1 MKKTWHNTRCE
12 ARGDHQKKIWEWW
25 EYWRTWPFK
34 YISSAL
40 YWLRAHTLDRY
51 HMLDIRDKRNGYA
64 WGWMDRSEGIL
75 FANMAILVA
84 FIEEEKAFDCHVDWR
99 STAEMTADGEEGSA
113 DGAAN
118 RDAHAAAKKE
128 MLEIYGWWTQDRK
141 IEHDRGDA
149 LLHAAY
155 TGPVEFERMVDG
167 MYRLK
172 KFPVTEEEERLRS
185 QCRLMEDA
193 LEAKDEEMMIRLI
206 KIRGYMWT

>member
-1 MKKTWHNTRCE
+1 
-12 ARGDHQKKIWEWW
+12 
-25 EYWRTWPFK
+25 
-34 YISSAL
+34 
-40 YWLRAHTLDRY
+40 
-51 HMLDIRDKRNGYA
+51 MLDIRDKRNGYA

-155 TGPVEFERMVDG
+155 AGPVEFERMVDG

-172 KFPVTEEEERLRS
+172 KFPVTEEEERLRA